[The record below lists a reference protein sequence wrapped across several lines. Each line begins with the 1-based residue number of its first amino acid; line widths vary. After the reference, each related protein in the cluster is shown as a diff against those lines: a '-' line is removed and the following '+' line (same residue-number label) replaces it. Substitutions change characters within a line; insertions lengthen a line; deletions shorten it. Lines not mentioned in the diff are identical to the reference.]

1 MSTLPTVGIV
11 GAGQLARMMYQASI
25 PLGIPIRIL
34 AAREDDGAARIAR
47 NVTIGAPDSLEAMRQ
62 FASACDIVTFDHEL
76 VEPDHLH
83 ALEAEGHVLRPGA
96 ATAAAVTDK
105 REQRAVMRRLG
116 VPVPAH
122 REVASIADIDA
133 FASEHGWP
141 VVLKTARGGYDGRG
155 VWILR
160 SSSDAADVVAS
171 LAGRP
176 LLIEEFVRID
186 REIAVQVARRPGG
199 DAVVYPVVD
208 TVQRDGVF
216 HESIAPADI
225 DPSLA
230 REAAEIARSIAEAID
245 CVGMLAVELFVA
257 NGRLLTNE
265 LAARPHNTAHYTIEG
280 CAASQFENHL
290 RAVCDLPLGATTLT
304 APAAA
309 TVNVF
314 GPEDG
319 SDPADRL
326 DEALTIEGAHVHVY
340 GKPARAGRKLGH
352 VTVCGDDRAGVLA
365 RARAAAA
372 RLTGTASAV
381 TR

>member
-1 MSTLPTVGIV
+1 MSALPTAGIV
-11 GAGQLARMMYQASI
+11 GAGQLARMMYQAAI
-25 PLGIPIRIL
+25 PLGIPIRLL

-47 NVTIGAPDSLEAMRQ
+47 DVMIGAPDSLDALRS
-62 FASACDIVTFDHEL
+62 FAATCDIITFDHEL
-76 VEPDHLH
+76 VEPDHLR
-83 ALEAEGHVLRPGA
+83 ALESEGHVLRPGA
-96 ATAAAVTDK
+96 TTAAVVVDK

-116 VPVPAH
+116 VPVPTH
-122 REVASIADIDA
+122 REVASPVDIDA
-133 FASEHGWP
+133 FAREHGWP
-141 VVLKTARGGYDGRG
+141 VVLKAARGGYDGRG

-160 SSSDAADVVAS
+160 DSSEAGAVVAS

-176 LLIEEFVRID
+176 LLVEEFVRID

-230 REAAEIARSIAEAID
+230 HEAADIARSIADAID

-257 NGRLLTNE
+257 EGRLLTNE

-280 CAASQFENHL
+280 CATSQFENHL

-304 APAAA
+304 APAIA
-309 TVNVF
+309 TANVF
-314 GPEDG
+314 GPDDG
-319 SDPADRL
+319 SDPSERL

-340 GKPARAGRKLGH
+340 GKPARPGRKLGH
-352 VTVCGDDRAGVLA
+352 VTVCGEDRGDVLA
-365 RARAAAA
+365 RARAAAG
-372 RLTGTASAV
+372 RLAGAATAV